1 MRDAAH
7 KPFTVDRVLVVSD
20 TIEQL
25 KTNERLV
32 ALVKARVSRPM
43 SLTVWLRAEPRPDG
57 ARNRIIQLLQEVA
70 SPATAGL
77 LDVRVA
83 DRAEPVEGL
92 LQTHEAL
99 LVSGSPSDKAL
110 IIAAWQHGLWVVN
123 SLEEAERLA
132 TFEEYDFHTG
142 HGTGGTPRWY
152 SIIEGSPVIV
162 TNPQLISLAFG
173 ARINPR
179 AVIINESEIK
189 IGRGSLMGADAE
201 LNLYYAKLIV
211 GQFSHTS
218 SYFTAVGSRHTLQYP
233 ATFSVS
239 RGPYAFL
246 GETADKV
253 ADIVIGNDVWIG
265 VKVVVLPGIHIA
277 DGCVVGAGSI
287 VTKSLTEPY
296 GIYAGN
302 PAKLIRFRFPSHVIK
317 WLCGIQ
323 WWNWPTL
330 KLWEARSFFKTDI
343 SGKSEEELWRLIGA

>member
-25 KTNERLV
+25 KTNERLA
-32 ALVKARVSRPM
+32 ALVKARVARPM
-43 SLTVWLRAEPRPDG
+43 SLTVWLQAEPQPDG
-57 ARNRIIQLLQEVA
+57 ARNRIIQLFEAVA
-70 SPATAGL
+70 PAKVIDQ
-77 LDVRVA
+77 LDIRVA
-83 DRAEPVEGL
+83 DRTEPIEPL

-99 LVSGSPSDKAL
+99 LASGSPADKGL
-110 IIAAWQHGLWVVN
+110 IIAAWQQGLCVVN
-123 SLEEAERLA
+123 SVEQAERLA
-132 TFEEYDFHTG
+132 TFEDYYFEVEG
-142 HGTGGTPRWY
+142 GAGTRRWY
-152 SIIEGSPVIV
+152 SIMEGAPVIV
-162 TNPQLISLAFG
+162 TNPQSISLDYG

-218 SYFTAVGSRHTLQYP
+218 SYFTAVGSRHTLHYP

-239 RGPYAFL
+239 RGPYAFI

-253 ADIVIGNDVWIG
+253 ADIEIGNDVWIG

>member
-7 KPFTVDRVLVVSD
+7 KRFTVDRVLVVSD

-25 KTNERLV
+25 KTNERLA
-32 ALVKARVSRPM
+32 ALVKGRVGRPM
-43 SLTVWLRAEPRPDG
+43 SLTVWLQAEHEPEA
-57 ARNRIIQLLQEVA
+57 ARNRIIQFLQDVA
-70 SPATAGL
+70 SPATTGL

-83 DRAEPVEGL
+83 GRAEPVEGL

-99 LVSGSPSDKAL
+99 LTSGSPADKGL
-110 IIAAWQHGLWVVN
+110 IIAAWQHGLCVVN
-123 SLEEAERLA
+123 SVEQAERLA
-132 TFEEYDFHTG
+132 TFEDYYFEVEG
-142 HGTGGTPRWY
+142 GAGTRRWY
-152 SIIEGSPVIV
+152 SIMEGTPVIV
-162 TNPQLISLAFG
+162 TNPQSISLDYG

-218 SYFTAVGSRHTLQYP
+218 SYFTAVGSRHTLHYP

-239 RGPYAFL
+239 RGPYAFI

-253 ADIVIGNDVWIG
+253 ADIEIGNDVWIG